1 METTLRRIADTLGAL
16 RDAVE
21 TAWSE
26 GAWSPESWPPT
37 LAWWL
42 LALAALLMLAAL
54 RRGRPRPLDVR
65 PPQLLITQG
74 EVVPDP
80 DAGVPTRR
88 RRPSDP
94 SGAQGGTLA
103 MTVSNLSRYPV
114 QLLEVALRGES
125 RGAPRVAEVEAVVPA
140 MGAVEVVTRLPLGL
154 QGDGWLDLYCYAAA
168 PRHKTHRHRAE
179 LVWEPWAA
187 RFKVAPM
194 EQVVTPARRLASDE
208 RNARFDLP
216 AVLGEATVVAPAA
229 TAATVPPVEP
239 RPTPVVAAP
248 PASVPTPSATPVPA
262 PPASARPLASRGAP
276 EERET
281 AREAPHDAV
290 RAEAHDAVRANARGA
305 VRAEAHDAVRAEARG
320 AVRAGTDDAGPGTA
334 AGDRTNPSLGALWS
348 RLPRR
353 GGRADPQAV
362 DVAPGERG
370 DPPAAAAGRADA
382 NDARDA
388 GTRAT
393 DPTAGNADAAAP
405 PVPTVRQ
412 RRRLE
417 FPDEF

>member
-1 METTLRRIADTLGAL
+1 MPAVPGRQRLETTLRRIADTLAPL

-21 TAWSE
+21 TAWSA
-26 GAWSPESWPPT
+26 GAWSPENWPPT

-80 DAGVPTRR
+80 DAGAPTRR
-88 RRPSDP
+88 KRANDP
-94 SGAQGGTLA
+94 SGAQAGTLT

-208 RNARFDLP
+208 RNARFDVP
-216 AVLGEATVVAPAA
+216 AVPSEAPAVAPAA
-229 TAATVPPVEP
+229 TVAAVPPVEP
-239 RPTPVVAAP
+239 KPTPVVAAP
-248 PASVPTPSATPVPA
+248 PASVPTASATPVPVPPPSA
-262 PPASARPLASRGAP
+262 RPPAS
-276 EERET
+276 
-281 AREAPHDAV
+281 REAP
-290 RAEAHDAVRANARGA
+290 EASEAAQKAPHGGA
-305 VRAEAHDAVRAEARG
+305 HAAG
-320 AVRAGTDDAGPGTA
+320 RAGADGAGPDTA
-334 AGDRTNPSLGALWS
+334 AGDRSTPSLGALWS
-348 RLPRR
+348 RLPHR
-353 GGRADPQAV
+353 GVRGDPRSSDA
-362 DVAPGERG
+362 AGERG
-370 DPPAAAAGRADA
+370 GQAPAAAGRADA
-382 NDARDA
+382 NDARAA
-388 GTRAT
+388 GTRTT
-393 DPTAGNADAAAP
+393 DPEAGDLDTAGP
-405 PVPTVRQ
+405 SVPTVRQ